1 MSLIIIMDNDEAGHK
16 AAQNII
22 DKCNRTY
29 NTYSLKVEKN
39 DIGEMST
46 EEIQNQI
53 VNQIKELPL

>member
-1 MSLIIIMDNDEAGHK
+1 MSLVIIMDNDEAGHK

-46 EEIQNQI
+46 EEIQI
-53 VNQIKELPL
+53 L